1 MVRRSFVIALLV
13 TGALLVPAAVYAAHR
28 FNDVPNNHTFHE
40 AIGWMA
46 DNGITLGCNPPANTN
61 YCPDDNVTRGQ
72 MAAFLRR
79 LAESGVVEPGDPL
92 VQALPG
98 NVWTPLGPGTGPT
111 TSNFFGMAA
120 AFSGDGAIQASTI
133 TPVSLGDVSYGLD
146 QIEICYQGSGGG
158 FINTL
163 LVVRHDLS
171 SIVGTAMREDGTNR
185 TATTHGCYDVNVDAL
200 AGRGYTYLM
209 ALAGGGNIVLTSIT
223 ETWTTD
229 VAGFATL
236 DQQGDPLPDEF
247 GLPELLEG

>member
-13 TGALLVPAAVYAAHR
+13 SGALLVPAAVYAAHR
-28 FNDVPNNHTFHE
+28 FNDVPDNHTFHE

-79 LAESGVVEPGDPL
+79 LAESGVVEPADPL

-98 NVWTPLGPGTGPT
+98 NVWTPLAAPTGPT
-111 TSNFFGMAA
+111 TANFLGVAA
-120 AFSGDGAIQASTI
+120 AFSGDGGVQASSI
-133 TPVSLGDVSYGLD
+133 TPVSLGAAGYGLD
-146 QIEICYQGSGGG
+146 EVEICYQAGGGG
-158 FINTL
+158 FINRMFI
-163 LVVRHDLS
+163 VRHDLS
-171 SIVGTAMREDGTNR
+171 SLVGTAVRTDETNR
-185 TATTHGCYDVNVDAL
+185 AGTTHGCYTLNVDVL
-200 AGRGYTYLM
+200 SGRGFTYLM
-209 ALAGGGNIVLTSIT
+209 ALSGGGNIVLTSIT

-236 DQQGDPLPDEF
+236 DQQGEPLPDDL
-247 GLPELLEG
+247 GLPDLLDG

>member
-1 MVRRSFVIALLV
+1 MVKRSSMIALLV
-13 TGALLVPAAVYAAHR
+13 TGALLVPAAVYASHR

-92 VQALPG
+92 VQATPG
-98 NVWTPLGPGTGPT
+98 NVWTPLPAPTGPT
-111 TSNFFGMAA
+111 TSNFLGVAA
-120 AFSGDGAIQASTI
+120 LFSGDGAVQASTVA
-133 TPVSLGDVSYGLD
+133 PVSEGGIRYGLD
-146 QIEICYQGSGGG
+146 EVEICYQGMGGG
-158 FINTL
+158 FINIL
-163 LVVRHDLS
+163 LIVRHDLS
-171 SIVGTAMREDGTNR
+171 SAVGTAVRNDETNR
-185 TATTHGCYDVNVDAL
+185 GATTHGCYTINVDAL
-200 AGRGYTYLM
+200 TGRGLTYLM
-209 ALAGGGNIVLTSIT
+209 ALAGGGNVLLTSIT

-247 GLPELLEG
+247 GLADLLEG